1 MGAKQMERLLFL
13 HKNVGLEEITVVVL
27 LQELSAEVALVPLVF
42 VRARCLARR

>member
-1 MGAKQMERLLFL
+1 MGRLFPFY
-13 HKNVGLEEITVVVL
+13 KNVGLEEIAVVVL